1 MKKLFLVVI
10 TSLLGFYAVNA
21 QAINLLDVYTQALAN
36 DPQFKAANEKWLADR
51 EVLPISKASLLP
63 QISAQGSI
71 ARTRTDFEGS
81 EIVSPGSPVFEQ
93 ANGGFY
99 SNLAA
104 YSVSL
109 TQPVFNFGS
118 WATVWGAQAKVKAAG
133 ATFASAIENLVFRT
147 AQAYFAVLQAGDV
160 LRFTQANKE
169 AVWRQLEQTKH
180 RYEVG
185 LIAITDLEN
194 TRASYDSATA
204 DEITAKKNLSDSF
217 EKLTEITGIKY
228 TEISALKDNIPL
240 INPNP
245 DNSERWVKGAEKQNY
260 DLTAARFTALAA
272 RENIKV
278 QFSGHL
284 PTLNAIGSYN
294 YNYNNDNTGQHDFSR
309 SKVASAGLSLNVP
322 IFQGGA
328 VTEQTKQACYQYQ
341 QSLAQQEQTHRSVV
355 SQTNQ
360 AFLGVTAGIS
370 RVKADKQLIKSTESA
385 LRSTEAGYSVG
396 TRTMVDVLKAE
407 SDYYNSQKSLAID
420 EYYYITQTLLLKQL
434 AGVLAVDDLQKINS
448 WLQPCGVTQR
458 PDGNTNK
465 MTKRHVF
472 CEHIHKKIIKKK

>member
-10 TSLLGFYAVNA
+10 TSLLSCYSINALAV
-21 QAINLLDVYTQALAN
+21 NLLDVYAEAQAN
-36 DPQFKAANEKWLADR
+36 DPQFKAANAKWLADR

-71 ARTRTDFEGS
+71 ARTRTDFEGGQ
-81 EIVSPGSPVFEQ
+81 IVSPTPIFEQ
-93 ANGGFY
+93 ENGGFY

-118 WATVWGAQAKVKAAG
+118 WANVWGAQAKVKQAG
-133 ATFASAIENLVFRT
+133 ATFASAIESLAFRS

-194 TRASYDSATA
+194 TRASYDSAIA
-204 DEITAKKNLSDSF
+204 DEITAKKNLTDNF
-217 EKLTEITGIKY
+217 EKLTQLTGIKY
-228 TEISALKDNIPL
+228 TEISALKENIPL

-245 DNSERWVKGAEKQNY
+245 NNSERWVKGAEKQNY
-260 DLTAARFTALAA
+260 DLIAARFAALAA
-272 RENIKV
+272 RENIKT

-284 PTLNAIGSYN
+284 PTLSAVGSYN
-294 YNYNNDNTGQHDFSR
+294 YNYNNDNTGQQDFSR

-328 VTEQTKQACYQYQ
+328 VTEQTKQACYLYQ
-341 QSLAQQEQTHRSVV
+341 QALAQQEQTHRSVV

-360 AFLGVTAGIS
+360 AFLGVIAGIS
-370 RVKADKQLIKSTESA
+370 RVKADKQLVKSTESA
-385 LRSTEAGYSVG
+385 LRSTEAGYTVG

-420 EYYYITQTLLLKQL
+420 EYDYITQTLLLKQL

-448 WLQPCGVTQR
+448 WLQPLTVTQK
-458 PDGNTNK
+458 PNEISSSNK
-465 MTKRHVF
+465 IVKKDL
-472 CEHIHKKIIKKK
+472 HKKKKITKHKK